1 MPKASPPNTEDGLI
15 SALNLVERRA
25 ADLASA
31 VAEFGIHPDV
41 AETADAYGRA
51 AVLAERILTK
61 SAHPLHVLRTTLH
74 ASDVQRLLGD
84 PRRVVWCNVADGGL
98 CFAYASEPRPK
109 GFIVLDRA
117 QVDALMADG
126 EGGEQGGC

>member
-1 MPKASPPNTEDGLI
+1 MSPLPRTPEDGLI

-31 VAEFGIHPDV
+31 VAEFGIHPDL
-41 AETADAYGRA
+41 AETAEAYGRA
-51 AVLAERILTK
+51 AVHVERIMTK
-61 SAHPLHVLRTTLH
+61 ASPPMHILRTTLH
-74 ASDVQRLLGD
+74 ARDLQRLLGD

-98 CFAYASEPRPK
+98 CFAYATEPRPR

-117 QVDALMADG
+117 QVDALVADG
-126 EGGEQGGC
+126 ESGEHSGR